1 MRNFSIIRCMRWN
14 LNFENSFIY
23 QSFPRIEFLI
33 EISAYKENSIVI
45 SSKGK
50 ILSVIS
56 RSIALSIFQ
65 MKRIRRMVSKKTI
78 LDCQRL
84 YSPLQPICFLLYI
97 AFLLDTQWNTKY
109 DIYFSEIYH
118 VFARRE
124 EIIFFNKNFILLLR
138 IIQL

>member
-1 MRNFSIIRCMRWN
+1 MRCN
-14 LNFENSFIY
+14 LNLENSFIY
-23 QSFPRIEFLI
+23 QSFPRIELLI

-84 YSPLQPICFLLYI
+84 YSGT
-97 AFLLDTQWNTKY
+97 ATNV
-109 DIYFSEIYH
+109 FSLHRVSVRHNEIRYL
-118 VFARRE
+118 F
-124 EIIFFNKNFILLLR
+124 
-138 IIQL
+138 